1 MISPSVR
8 TTDNHRVNSN
18 WESVT
23 LTNSDNQVRLNL
35 SLLNNF
41 IVSLLSTII
50 LYIFVSL
57 LKTWIRNDD
66 EREEETTLIQI

>member
-1 MISPSVR
+1 MISPSLQ
-8 TTDNHRVNSN
+8 TTDNHRVNLN

-23 LTNSDNQVRLNL
+23 LTNSDNLVRFNL

-50 LYIFVSL
+50 LYIFVH
-57 LKTWIRNDD
+57 IY
-66 EREEETTLIQI
+66 ETRV

>member
-1 MISPSVR
+1 MISPCLR
-8 TTDNHRVNSN
+8 TKDNIASYSN

-41 IVSLLSTII
+41 IISLLSIII
-50 LYIFVSL
+50 LYIFVH
-57 LKTWIRNDD
+57 IY
-66 EREEETTLIQI
+66 

>member
-1 MISPSVR
+1 MISPSLR

-23 LTNSDNQVRLNL
+23 LTNSDNQVRFNL

-50 LYIFVSL
+50 LYIFVH
-57 LKTWIRNDD
+57 IY
-66 EREEETTLIQI
+66 ETRV

>member
-23 LTNSDNQVRLNL
+23 LTNSDNQVRFNL

-41 IVSLLSTII
+41 IVSLPSTII
-50 LYIFVSL
+50 LYTFVH
-57 LKTWIRNDD
+57 IY
-66 EREEETTLIQI
+66 ETRV

>member
-1 MISPSVR
+1 MISPSLR

-23 LTNSDNQVRLNL
+23 LTNSDNQVRFNL

-50 LYIFVSL
+50 LYIFVH
-57 LKTWIRNDD
+57 IY
-66 EREEETTLIQI
+66 ETRVNLESEGQSFTLRSF